1 MEFKDIVAV
10 TGMSGLFKAGTPK
23 SNGLIVTNLEDN
35 KSTFVSSRTHGVT
48 TLENISV
55 FRQNDE
61 TIELKSVFI
70 EMLKQETENPPVDSK
85 SSSDEIKNYFK
96 KIIPDYDEE
105 KVHQSDMKK
114 MLRWFHILKS
124 HNLIKE
130 EAKEEKN
137 QNEEEA
143 K

>member
-1 MEFKDIVAV
+1 MEYKDIVAV
-10 TGMSGLFKAGTPK
+10 TGMSGLFKAGNPK
-23 SNGLIVTNLEDN
+23 SNGLIVTNIEDN

-61 TIELKSVFI
+61 TIELKSVFV
-70 EMLKQETENPPVDSK
+70 EMQKQETENPPADSK
-85 SSSDEIKNYFK
+85 SSADEIKKYFK

-130 EAKEEKN
+130 EIKEE
-137 QNEEEA
+137 EEKE
-143 K
+143 KK